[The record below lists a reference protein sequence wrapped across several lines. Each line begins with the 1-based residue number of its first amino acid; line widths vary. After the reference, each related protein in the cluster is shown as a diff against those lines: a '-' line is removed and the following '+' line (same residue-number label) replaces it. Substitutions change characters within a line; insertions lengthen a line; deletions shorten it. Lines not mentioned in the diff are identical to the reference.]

1 MRRLSSLLALRE
13 TPFPTDGTHLPGCF
27 SSKLLVVSSNRRS
40 NVLRLDDRQIFP
52 TYEKSINLLRGAP
65 SKVTI
70 AERMRVLYG
79 FAVFSIEK
87 KRRGVVSFH
96 SVIIQSREMSPF
108 YVEPWEQF
116 ARTARNLAY
125 GCIIR
130 RHVGW
135 TQCNGSLKVMVDAP
149 LLLYLLV
156 LED

>member
-52 TYEKSINLLRGAP
+52 TYEKSINLLRRA

-87 KRRGVVSFH
+87 KRRGVVLSTPL
-96 SVIIQSREMSPF
+96 SSSRGKCRLFTS
-108 YVEPWEQF
+108 
-116 ARTARNLAY
+116 NL
-125 GCIIR
+125 GNNLQER
-130 RHVGW
+130 REIWRMGALFGDTLDEHNVTGH
-135 TQCNGSLKVMVDAP
+135 
-149 LLLYLLV
+149 
-156 LED
+156 

>member
-1 MRRLSSLLALRE
+1 MRRLSSLLTLRE

-87 KRRGVVSFH
+87 KRREVVLSTPL
-96 SVIIQSREMSPF
+96 SSSRGKCRLFTS
-108 YVEPWEQF
+108 
-116 ARTARNLAY
+116 NL
-125 GCIIR
+125 GNNLQER
-130 RHVGW
+130 REIWRMGALFGDTLDEHNVTGH
-135 TQCNGSLKVMVDAP
+135 
-149 LLLYLLV
+149 
-156 LED
+156 